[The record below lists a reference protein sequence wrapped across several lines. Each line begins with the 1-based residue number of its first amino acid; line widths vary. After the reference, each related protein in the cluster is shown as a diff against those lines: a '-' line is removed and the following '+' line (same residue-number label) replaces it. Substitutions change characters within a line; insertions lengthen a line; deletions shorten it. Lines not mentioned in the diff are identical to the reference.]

1 MKELLKN
8 GRVIN
13 VFTGLIDTAD
23 VLLENGC
30 IIGVD
35 HYDEKDADIVRDVSG
50 KYICPGLVDGHIHI
64 ESTTLTPAEFA
75 RTVVPHGTTAVLA
88 DPHEIANVCGGE
100 GIDYMLAASEGL
112 PLSVY
117 IALPSCVPATPF
129 CESGAELRAADLSRF
144 YDHPRVLSL
153 GEVMNYVGVLQGDPD
168 LLQKISDAKAHG
180 KVINGHAPLLSG
192 SALDAYIARGIGD
205 DHECTSPKEAMERI
219 RKGQWLMIRQG
230 AHSHHLRALLP
241 LFDMPWASRC
251 LLVTDDKH
259 PAELLR
265 DGHLDD
271 MIRVVAREGK
281 DPVTAIRMATLWA
294 AQALGLSRV
303 GAIAPGYRADL
314 LVINDPAAFVVEA
327 VYHGGVRVAEN
338 GVALPFDQ
346 PAVPA
351 ELQDKV
357 MHSFHLPPLQPGDFA
372 FAATDGYCGKK
383 RSRVISL
390 IPGELLTEEWVTEID
405 YDADGG
411 VDVARDVLKMAVIE
425 RHGRT
430 GHRSLGWIK
439 GVGLRR
445 GAIASSVSH
454 DSHNLVVIGC
464 NDDDMACAANCVC
477 QMGGGYA
484 VVDGGQVLCRMP
496 LPVAGLMS
504 TEPADIV
511 AQQNDQIYRAMQQ
524 LGVPKESNPL
534 MAMAFAALPV
544 IPHLKLTTTG
554 LVNGDTFEH
563 VSVLA

>member
-35 HYDEKDADIVRDVSG
+35 HYDEQDADLVRDVSG

-75 RTVVPHGTTAVLA
+75 RAVVPHGTTAVLA

-100 GIDYMLAASEGL
+100 GIDYMLTASEGL

-153 GEVMNYVGVLQGDPD
+153 GEVMNYVGVLNGDKD
-168 LLQKISDAKAHG
+168 LMQKIADARAQG

-192 SALDAYIARGIGD
+192 TALDAYIASGISD

-219 RKGQWLMIRQG
+219 RKGQRLMIRQG

-241 LFDMPWASRC
+241 LFEQPWAPRC

-271 MIRVVAREGK
+271 MIRIVAREGK

-294 AQALGLSRV
+294 AEALGLSRI

-314 LVINDPAAFVVEA
+314 LVINDPAEFVVEA
-327 VYHGGVRVAEN
+327 VYHGGVRVAES

-346 PAVPA
+346 PAVPT
-351 ELQDKV
+351 ELQDRV
-357 MHSFHLPPLQPGDFA
+357 MHSFHLDTLKENDFQFDTA
-372 FAATDGYCGKK
+372 KGYVGVKD
-383 RSRVISL
+383 SRVISL
-390 IPGELLTEEWVTEID
+390 IPGELLTEEWITPVD
-405 YDADGG
+405 YDQNGG
-411 VDVARDVLKMAVIE
+411 VDVARDILKIAVIE

-430 GHRSLGWIK
+430 SHRALGLIH
-439 GVGLRR
+439 GTGLQQ
-445 GAIASSVSH
+445 GAVASSVSH
-454 DSHNLVVIGC
+454 DSHNLIVVGC
-464 NDDDMACAANCVC
+464 DERDMVAAANCVC

-484 VVDGGQVLCRMP
+484 VVADGQILSTQP

-554 LVNGDTFEH
+554 LVNGDTFSH
-563 VSVLA
+563 VTLLV